1 MIFHRDNYQKE
12 RWRSREYLQL
22 ETIRD
27 FSLIN
32 SGGKSMNIKNRLIV
46 LTIILIGGLS
56 IAGCGKSGDKGPQ
69 TETKTTVGTEID
81 DTVITTKVK
90 SALLKDT
97 GLESLDIKVETRK
110 GVVQLSGFVDSQN
123 QMDRAMAVA
132 QGVDG
137 VSNVD
142 NKIRIKA
149 KDTSVGAKIDD
160 SVITTK
166 VKAALISDPIIKN
179 FDIGVV
185 TRDGEVQLSGF
196 VEDQT
201 QVDRAIEV
209 AREVEGVKNVLD
221 DQMSIKK

>member
-1 MIFHRDNYQKE
+1 
-12 RWRSREYLQL
+12 
-22 ETIRD
+22 
-27 FSLIN
+27 
-32 SGGKSMNIKNRLIV
+32 MNIKNRLIV
-46 LTIILIGGLS
+46 LTIMLIGGLS

-81 DTVITTKVK
+81 DTVMTTKVK
-90 SALLKDT
+90 SALLRDT

-221 DQMSIKK
+221 DQVSIKK

>member
-1 MIFHRDNYQKE
+1 
-12 RWRSREYLQL
+12 
-22 ETIRD
+22 
-27 FSLIN
+27 
-32 SGGKSMNIKNRLIV
+32 MNIKNRIIV
-46 LTIILIGGLS
+46 LTIMLIGGLS
-56 IAGCGKSGDKGPQ
+56 ITGCGKSGDKGPQ

-123 QMDRAMAVA
+123 QMDRAMTVA
-132 QGVDG
+132 QGIDG

-149 KDTSVGAKIDD
+149 RDTSVGAKVDD
-160 SVITTK
+160 SVISTK
-166 VKAALISDPIIKN
+166 VKAALISDPIIKS

-201 QVDRAIEV
+201 QIDRAIEL
-209 AREVEGVKNVLD
+209 AREVENVKNVLD

>member
-1 MIFHRDNYQKE
+1 
-12 RWRSREYLQL
+12 
-22 ETIRD
+22 
-27 FSLIN
+27 
-32 SGGKSMNIKNRLIV
+32 MNIKNRLIV
-46 LTIILIGGLS
+46 LTIMLIGGLS

-97 GLESLDIKVETRK
+97 GLESFDIKVETRK

-123 QMDRAMAVA
+123 QIDRAMAVA
-132 QGVDG
+132 QGIDG

-149 KDTSVGAKIDD
+149 RDTSMGAKIDD

-166 VKAALISDPIIKN
+166 VKAALINDPITKS

-196 VEDQT
+196 VENQT
-201 QVDRAIEV
+201 QVVRAIEV

>member
-1 MIFHRDNYQKE
+1 
-12 RWRSREYLQL
+12 
-22 ETIRD
+22 
-27 FSLIN
+27 
-32 SGGKSMNIKNRLIV
+32 MNIKNRLIV
-46 LTIILIGGLS
+46 LTIMLIGGLS

-81 DTVITTKVK
+81 DTVMTTKVK
-90 SALLKDT
+90 SALLRDT

-149 KDTSVGAKIDD
+149 KDTNVGAKIDD

-221 DQMSIKK
+221 DQVSIKK